1 LRLLLPERALN
12 GRTRNVTKPAAPFPP
27 RAGQSPW
34 MRRGCFALLLGIIVV
49 LAALAAIGFSA
60 DPINDLD
67 IKIPTTG

>member
-12 GRTRNVTKPAAPFPP
+12 GRTRNVTKPAASFPP

-34 MRRGCFALLLGIIVV
+34 MLRAPARIIVV